1 MRPRAKRWASEDA
14 AYRALRAWLLPG
26 QCEVCVL
33 LESAGVE
40 TTYGSKPHYGGTLHH
55 RRKRSSSGALADRA
69 NVLVACAEGNAT
81 VERYPER
88 ARSVGT
94 QLVVREGDP
103 EWDALSS
110 RAWRLAHA

>member
-1 MRPRAKRWASEDA
+1 MRPRAQRWASEDA

-26 QCEVCVL
+26 QCEVCRL

-40 TTYGSKPHYGGTLHH
+40 TSYGSRPHYGGELHH

-69 NVLVACAEGNAT
+69 NVLISCHEGNAL

-88 ARSVGT
+88 ARSIGT
-94 QLVVREGDP
+94 ALVLREGDA
-103 EWDALSS
+103 EWEALGS